1 MNKCIKCGGVDIHV
15 KYRKSSVDYT
25 LFEQERKPIQTPSG
39 EHLSNYCRTCQY
51 VWASPCEDA
60 KELNDIFQRLGLT
73 MLDGGMVSISGVKI
87 TPDLFD
93 ARIYLSFFKVNDAVT
108 ALQMIKDKSFEIKKE
123 LTSRVRH
130 QLRSMPQ
137 LSFYIDDTLDYV
149 DKIEKL
155 FKDIKSEED
164 KNNPKK

>member
-1 MNKCIKCGGVDIHV
+1 
-15 KYRKSSVDYT
+15 
-25 LFEQERKPIQTPSG
+25 
-39 EHLSNYCRTCQY
+39 
-51 VWASPCEDA
+51 
-60 KELNDIFQRLGLT
+60 
-73 MLDGGMVSISGVKI
+73 
-87 TPDLFD
+87 
-93 ARIYLSFFKVNDAVT
+93 
-108 ALQMIKDKSFEIKKE
+108 MIKDKSFEIKKE